1 MSNLP
6 ETSIGH
12 GQSGGTSTVLGLD
25 NLVTTELNSV
35 HESIVLVVRNL
46 NCRRGLADEGDNG
59 LARVSTNDGDVQL
72 LGVGLAN
79 NLSDEGL
86 STNDVE
92 SGDTKETLRVEDAL
106 GLENLGSNGNGRV
119 DGVGDDQELGLGS
132 SLSSGLGEVT
142 DDGGVG
148 VEEIVT
154 GHTGLAGNTS
164 GDEDNLSA
172 GESLLETGSVGL
184 VTLDGGLGVDVRD
197 VSSNT

>member
-35 HESIVLVVRNL
+35 HESIVLVVRDL
-46 NCRRGLADEGDNG
+46 NGRRGLADEGDNG

-119 DGVGDDQELGLGS
+119 DGVGDDEDESLGGNLGS
-132 SLSSGLGEVT
+132 DLDETLNDASIDVKEIVAGHTRLAYAGEV
-142 DDGGVG
+142 
-148 VEEIVT
+148 
-154 GHTGLAGNTS
+154 
-164 GDEDNLSA
+164 
-172 GESLLETGSVGL
+172 
-184 VTLDGGLGVDVRD
+184 
-197 VSSNT
+197 VSRV